1 MLRRCKAGLNRMLGL
16 QRPGRNLSVY
26 ADDTFIVSYPKSG
39 NTWTR
44 FLIANLLHPE
54 IHADFGNIND
64 LIPDPEALSKR
75 KMDRM
80 PRPRVIKSHQY
91 FDPRYPKVVYIVRD
105 PRDVAVSQ
113 YHFHRKRR
121 LIEDGFPIERFVT
134 RFVAGE
140 TSPYASWGDN
150 VASWLATRYRES
162 TFLLLRYEDMM
173 NETTRELSKLAAFLG
188 RDVNP
193 LLLAQAVERS
203 SAEQMRKLENT
214 QARLWSSTKDTRQD
228 VPFVRSARAGAWK
241 SELPRSSVV
250 ELETAWGH
258 VMKWL
263 GYELSCDMNLNSR
276 DLSFTASV
284 LGGPAQ

>member
-91 FDPRYPKVVYIVRD
+91 FDPRYPNVVYIVRD
-105 PRDVAVSQ
+105 PRDGGP
-113 YHFHRKRR
+113 RGTRR
-121 LIEDGFPIERFVT
+121 MR
-134 RFVAGE
+134 R
-140 TSPYASWGDN
+140 SPGPRHGRGTDP
-150 VASWLATRYRES
+150 LRATRPTRRARQPVPWFSSLRES
-162 TFLLLRYEDMM
+162 PGFTINDRYEDMM